1 MIPEMKLAY
10 LSWEAFATLITG
22 ISAVGA
28 ATYVAMRQQE
38 ITERQVKLAE
48 LTLRSDLFSHRF
60 DVYEVTRKFLGHIVA
75 HATPPDGN
83 LDQEYL
89 SALGRAQFLFSPP
102 VHENLKDIWSLAS
115 RFRAAHIVMKA
126 HRDQHGTYDASQVDA
141 EHEALKSISDVF
153 GNLANMF
160 GEELRLSAAS

>member
-1 MIPEMKLAY
+1 MKLAY

-83 LDQEYL
+83 LE
-89 SALGRAQFLFSPP
+89 RFL
-102 VHENLKDIWSLAS
+102 I
-115 RFRAAHIVMKA
+115 
-126 HRDQHGTYDASQVDA
+126 
-141 EHEALKSISDVF
+141 
-153 GNLANMF
+153 
-160 GEELRLSAAS
+160 